1 MMRPAHAASS
11 SLFHLAILQHQ
22 ISDKVFDLVSDPQ
35 KREEVMAELTKTLDP
50 AEQEVRVYVCLDVRT
65 KQDRLMPPHTRVFS
79 SPFGSAAS

>member
-1 MMRPAHAASS
+1 MPSAMAPCRHKCMMRPAHAASS

-50 AEQEVRVYVCLDVRT
+50 AEQEVRVKY
-65 KQDRLMPPHTRVFS
+65 
-79 SPFGSAAS
+79 A